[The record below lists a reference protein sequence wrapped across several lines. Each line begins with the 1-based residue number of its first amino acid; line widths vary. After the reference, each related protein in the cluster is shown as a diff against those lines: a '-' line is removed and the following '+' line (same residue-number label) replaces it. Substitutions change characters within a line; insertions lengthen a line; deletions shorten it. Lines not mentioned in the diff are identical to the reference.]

1 MNNILDVNDLRKT
14 ILRMAFKGSTVHI
27 ACSLSILEILAVI
40 YRSHLNYDV
49 KKIDDPT
56 RDYLILSKGH
66 GVMAQYACLREL
78 GLISKQDIENY
89 FGDGTMLKGLSDSRV
104 PGLEVCSGT
113 LGHGLSVA
121 TGLALGAKRNQTHQ
135 KIFAV
140 VGDGELNEG
149 PCWEA
154 IMFAGHHKLENLM
167 IIVDKNNF
175 QALAETKE
183 IINQENLS
191 KSIES
196 FGFEV
201 LSVDGHD
208 EQELDIAIE
217 NLFQSDTLKPKAIV
231 ANTKKG
237 YGISFMEDSNEW
249 HYKRLDDET
258 YQAALKELELKK

>member
-1 MNNILDVNDLRKT
+1 MPKKLSSKNRPYIVKNGVFRLSQRKIT
-14 ILRMAFKGSTVHI
+14 ISPGSKDEV
-27 ACSLSILEILAVI
+27 
-40 YRSHLNYDV
+40 
-49 KKIDDPT
+49 
-56 RDYLILSKGH
+56 
-66 GVMAQYACLREL
+66 
-78 GLISKQDIENY
+78 GLIWD
-89 FGDGTMLKGLSDSRV
+89 D
-104 PGLEVCSGT
+104 
-113 LGHGLSVA
+113 
-121 TGLALGAKRNQTHQ
+121 LAGADRKFR
-135 KIFAV
+135 KKVKF
-140 VGDGELNEG
+140 
-149 PCWEA
+149 WEA

-208 EQELDIAIE
+208 EQELDTAIE

>member
-1 MNNILDVNDLRKT
+1 
-14 ILRMAFKGSTVHI
+14 
-27 ACSLSILEILAVI
+27 
-40 YRSHLNYDV
+40 
-49 KKIDDPT
+49 
-56 RDYLILSKGH
+56 
-66 GVMAQYACLREL
+66 
-78 GLISKQDIENY
+78 
-89 FGDGTMLKGLSDSRV
+89 
-104 PGLEVCSGT
+104 
-113 LGHGLSVA
+113 
-121 TGLALGAKRNQTHQ
+121 
-135 KIFAV
+135 
-140 VGDGELNEG
+140 
-149 PCWEA
+149 
-154 IMFAGHHKLENLM
+154 MFAGHHKLENLM

-208 EQELDIAIE
+208 EQELDTAIE
-217 NLFQSDTLKPKAIV
+217 NLFQSATLKPNAIV